1 MRCGDPTAP
10 IVVLTCLTAPTRRTA
25 TIAGA
30 HDLSPHDDRRTRRP
44 AGRAARDRLGR
55 LVVPGSALRD
65 RAVRAPL
72 AGLRSPADQL
82 LLDAVQAAGATL
94 GRRATFVQLSSEVCT
109 PCRRT
114 AAVLS
119 RLVDDASGVAHVEL
133 DAAQHPE
140 LVRTLRVL
148 RTPTVIV
155 LDGAGLERGRS
166 SGAMTPT
173 QALVALD
180 VVPEVEAQRPARSET
195 RRA

>member
-1 MRCGDPTAP
+1 MTSL
-10 IVVLTCLTAPTRRTA
+10 LTTT
-25 TIAGA
+25 G
-30 HDLSPHDDRRTRRP
+30 
-44 AGRAARDRLGR
+44 GRAVLLVMLLGIVSAAWWFR
-55 LVVPGSALRD
+55 AQRSGTVRSVRPSRGSA
-65 RAVRAPL
+65 P
-72 AGLRSPADQL
+72 PADLL
-82 LLDAVQAAGATL
+82 LLDAVRAAGATL

-119 RLVDDASGVAHVEL
+119 RLVDDAPGVAHVEL

-173 QALVALD
+173 QVLVALD

>member
-1 MRCGDPTAP
+1 MTSLLTTTGGRAVLL
-10 IVVLTCLTAPTRRTA
+10 VVLLGIVSAAWWFRAQRSGTVR
-25 TIAGA
+25 
-30 HDLSPHDDRRTRRP
+30 SVRP
-44 AGRAARDRLGR
+44 SR
-55 LVVPGSALRD
+55 GSA
-65 RAVRAPL
+65 P
-72 AGLRSPADQL
+72 PADLL
-82 LLDAVQAAGATL
+82 LLDAVRAAGATL

-119 RLVDDASGVAHVEL
+119 RLVDDAPGVAHVEL

>member
-1 MRCGDPTAP
+1 MTSLLTTTGGRAVLL
-10 IVVLTCLTAPTRRTA
+10 VVLLGIVSAA
-25 TIAGA
+25 WWV
-30 HDLSPHDDRRTRRP
+30 
-44 AGRAARDRLGR
+44 RAQRSGTVRSGHPSR
-55 LVVPGSALRD
+55 GSA
-65 RAVRAPL
+65 P
-72 AGLRSPADQL
+72 PADQL

-119 RLVDDASGVAHVEL
+119 RLVDDAPGVAHVEL

>member
-1 MRCGDPTAP
+1 MTSL
-10 IVVLTCLTAPTRRTA
+10 LTTT
-25 TIAGA
+25 G
-30 HDLSPHDDRRTRRP
+30 
-44 AGRAARDRLGR
+44 GRAVLLVMLLGIVSAAWWFR
-55 LVVPGSALRD
+55 AQRSGTVRSVRPSRGSA
-65 RAVRAPL
+65 P
-72 AGLRSPADQL
+72 PADLL
-82 LLDAVQAAGATL
+82 LLDAVRAAGATL

-119 RLVDDASGVAHVEL
+119 CLVDDAPGVAHVEL

-173 QALVALD
+173 QALAALD

>member
-1 MRCGDPTAP
+1 MTSLLTTTGGRA
-10 IVVLTCLTAPTRRTA
+10 ILLVVLLGIVSAAWWVRAQRSGTVR
-25 TIAGA
+25 
-30 HDLSPHDDRRTRRP
+30 
-44 AGRAARDRLGR
+44 AGRSVR
-55 LVVPGSALRD
+55 GSA
-65 RAVRAPL
+65 P
-72 AGLRSPADQL
+72 PADLL
-82 LLDAVQAAGATL
+82 LLDAVRAAGATL

-119 RLVDDASGVAHVEL
+119 RLVDDAPGVAHVEL

-155 LDGAGLERGRS
+155 LDSAGLERGRS

-173 QALVALD
+173 QAVAALD
-180 VVPEVEAQRPARSET
+180 VVPEVEAQGTARPET

>member
-1 MRCGDPTAP
+1 MTSLLTTTGGRAVLL
-10 IVVLTCLTAPTRRTA
+10 VVLLGIVSAAWWVRAQRSGTVRASR
-25 TIAGA
+25 
-30 HDLSPHDDRRTRRP
+30 SVRP
-44 AGRAARDRLGR
+44 ARD
-55 LVVPGSALRD
+55 SAPP
-65 RAVRAPL
+65 V
-72 AGLRSPADQL
+72 DQL

-119 RLVDDASGVAHVEL
+119 RLVDDAPGVAHVEL

>member
-1 MRCGDPTAP
+1 MTSLLTTSGGRAVLL
-10 IVVLTCLTAPTRRTA
+10 VVLLGIVSAAWWVRAQRSGTVR
-25 TIAGA
+25 
-30 HDLSPHDDRRTRRP
+30 SVRP
-44 AGRAARDRLGR
+44 ARD
-55 LVVPGSALRD
+55 S
-65 RAVRAPL
+65 APL
-72 AGLRSPADQL
+72 ADQL

-109 PCRRT
+109 PCCRT
-114 AAVLS
+114 AAVLG
-119 RLVDDASGVAHVEL
+119 RLVDDAPGVAHVEL
-133 DAAQHPE
+133 DAAQHPD

-173 QALVALD
+173 QAVAALD
-180 VVPEVEAQRPARSET
+180 VVPEFEAQRPARSET